1 MLQFIENSYI
11 ILSLKFG
18 SNVLKKI
25 LSFMRR
31 AIDDY
36 NMIEDGDKI
45 AVGVSGGKDSVALM
59 LGLNALKRFYPKQF
73 DIVAIT
79 VSMGFEG
86 TDFSPIKQICD
97 KENIEYV
104 VEDTS
109 IGEIVFNVRKEPNP
123 CSLCSKMRSGALNEA
138 AIRLGCNK
146 VALGHHYDDV
156 VETFLMSLFKE
167 GRINCFSPVTYLDR
181 MKITKI
187 RPFIYIPEKEITY
200 YTNKNNLPIVKNPC
214 PADGNTTRQRIKDL
228 IFSLEKE
235 NKGLKQ
241 QLFHAIKTSEI
252 KGWKL

>member
-1 MLQFIENSYI
+1 M
-11 ILSLKFG
+11 
-18 SNVLKKI
+18 KKI
-25 LSFMRR
+25 LSYVRR

-45 AVGVSGGKDSVALM
+45 AVGVSGGKDSIALM
-59 LGLNALKRFYPKQF
+59 LALNNLKRFYPKKF
-73 DIVAIT
+73 ELVAIT
-79 VSMGFEG
+79 VSMGFEK
-86 TDFSPIKQICD
+86 TDFSPIFSLCE
-97 KENIEYV
+97 KEGINYIIE
-104 VEDTS
+104 ETQ
-109 IGEIVFNVRKEPNP
+109 IGEIVFNIRKESNP

-138 AIRLGCNK
+138 AIRAGCNK

-156 VETFLMSLFKE
+156 VETFFMSLFKE

-187 RPFIYIPEKEITY
+187 RPMIYLPEKEVTY

-214 PADGNTTRQRIKDL
+214 PADGNTTRQYMKDL
-228 IFSLEKE
+228 IMSLEKE

-241 QLFHAIKTSEI
+241 QIFHAVKTSEI